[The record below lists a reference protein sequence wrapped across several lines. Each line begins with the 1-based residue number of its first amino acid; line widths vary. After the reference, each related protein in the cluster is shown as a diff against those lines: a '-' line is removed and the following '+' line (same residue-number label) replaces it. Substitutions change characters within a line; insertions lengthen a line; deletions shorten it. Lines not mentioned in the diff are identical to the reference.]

1 MQTHLANLPFLF
13 GYRPSSADFAIY
25 GQLTQLIGL
34 DPTSRAIAHKNSL
47 RTVAWI
53 NGLEDLSGINP
64 EKSPWVNLEELPE
77 SMKSLLKEIGHVYVP
92 ALLENNKALENG
104 DETWE
109 TEIDGSTW
117 SQKTFN
123 YQGKCLQW
131 INQEFYALT
140 DMDQKRLL
148 DLFDG
153 TGCEKLLMKEK

>member
-1 MQTHLANLPFLF
+1 MCI
-13 GYRPSSADFAIY
+13 RD
-25 GQLTQLIGL
+25 
-34 DPTSRAIAHKNSL
+34 R
-47 RTVAWI
+47 
-53 NGLEDLSGINP
+53 SGINP
-64 EKSPWVNLEELPE
+64 EKSPWVTLEELPE

-148 DLFDG
+148 DLFEG
-153 TGCEKLLMKEK
+153 TGCDKLLMKEK